1 MQHLFRCL
9 TRFKNAVAIHP
20 RLAPLIRNLESWVIT
35 WTEGVSA
42 VPDVF
47 DDPFKSVSAEARDHV
62 IHHLKGKVT
71 RMMAIVDREQGKLDR
86 ASQKTSSA
94 SLLRGGTL
102 SNEGIIAALRTTY
115 DGPGTDRPEG
125 PRHDN
130 DHLEIDQI
138 RVAPTHEEL
147 ISRIPPFLPSNFYGA
162 PHPLPPDSMQ
172 RLLDIQFR
180 LLREEL
186 TCVHPSDTPI
196 W

>member
-1 MQHLFRCL
+1 MRNSHRCL
-9 TRFKNAVAIHP
+9 TRFKNVVAIYP
-20 RLAPLIRNLESWVIT
+20 RLVPLIRNLESWVIT
-35 WTEGVSA
+35 WTAGISA
-42 VPDVF
+42 VPAIF
-47 DDPFKSVSAEARDHV
+47 DDPFKDVSAEARDHV
-62 IHHLKGKVT
+62 IHHLKGKVI
-71 RMMAIVDREQGKLDR
+71 RMITIVDREQGKLDR

-94 SLLRGGTL
+94 SLLRGSNL

-138 RVAPTHEEL
+138 RIAPTHEEL

-186 TCVHPSDTPI
+186 TCVPLPNTSI
-196 W
+196 

>member
-1 MQHLFRCL
+1 M
-9 TRFKNAVAIHP
+9 TRFKNAIAIYP
-20 RLAPLIRNLESWVIT
+20 RLAPLIRNLESWVTT
-35 WTEGVSA
+35 WTNGIST
-42 VPDVF
+42 VPAIF
-47 DDPFKSVSAEARDHV
+47 DDPIKDGSAEARAHI
-62 IHHLKGKVT
+62 IHHLTGKVI
-71 RMMAIVDREQGKLDR
+71 RLIAIVDREQGKLNR
-86 ASQKTSSA
+86 ASQKTSSV
-94 SLLRGGTL
+94 SGSNL

-138 RVAPTHEEL
+138 RIAPTHEEL

-186 TCVHPSDTPI
+186 TCVHPPSTSI
-196 W
+196 

>member
-1 MQHLFRCL
+1 MRNSHRCL
-9 TRFKNAVAIHP
+9 TRFKNAIAIYP
-20 RLAPLIRNLESWVIT
+20 RLVPLIRNLESWVIT
-35 WTEGVSA
+35 WTAGISA
-42 VPDVF
+42 VPAIF
-47 DDPFKSVSAEARDHV
+47 DDPFKDVSAEARDHV
-62 IHHLKGKVT
+62 IHHLKGKVI
-71 RMMAIVDREQGKLDR
+71 RMITIVDREQGKLDR

-94 SLLRGGTL
+94 SLLRGSNL

-138 RVAPTHEEL
+138 RIAPTHEEL

-186 TCVHPSDTPI
+186 TCVPLPNTSI
-196 W
+196 